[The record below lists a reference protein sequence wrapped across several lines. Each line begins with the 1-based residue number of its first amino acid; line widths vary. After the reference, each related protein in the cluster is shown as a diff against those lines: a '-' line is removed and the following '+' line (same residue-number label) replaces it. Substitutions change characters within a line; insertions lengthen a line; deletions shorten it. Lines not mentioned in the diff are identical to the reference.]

1 MLVRRIFAAP
11 HLYPSDSTR
20 QHPIRAGMR
29 GLRHKPRHKIPQR
42 RAGVGRRMRRSR
54 RLPELSSSAGR
65 GSMET
70 PLHELAYSQ
79 H

>member
-1 MLVRRIFAAP
+1 
-11 HLYPSDSTR
+11 
-20 QHPIRAGMR
+20 MR